1 MSNSEY
7 GSFLSVKHRTKRTKR
22 LTHKCS
28 PPNVIQAGHCTV
40 GLAVQIPSQK
50 TTNNHEYNQHPPT
63 PISRTV
69 QHGST
74 RSTQCC
80 KCAWCVPARGGF
92 DATLLA
98 AACHECRPVLWSRG
112 RPTTPVKTTKDW
124 VSCRVT
130 IVASAPTKLPPNER
144 RGLVGAE
151 RWCTTQ
157 R

>member
-1 MSNSEY
+1 MGRFCQTSNEKNETINTQMLAAQRDSSRPLYSWIGRANSITENNQQPRVQPT
-7 GSFLSVKHRTKRTKR
+7 S
-22 LTHKCS
+22 S
-28 PPNVIQAGHCTV
+28 P
-40 GLAVQIPSQK
+40 
-50 TTNNHEYNQHPPT
+50 

-92 DATLLA
+92 GATLLA
-98 AACHECRPVLWSRG
+98 AACHECRPVLWSRD